1 MHEQEKEKYYA
12 VKAGRK
18 TGIFQTWGECKKQVD
33 GYSRA
38 IFKSFSTM
46 EEAEEYLHGK
56 GKTQNTPKN
65 NKTEESKI
73 KKVNTRKRP
82 EKKQNVEEKQPKQ
95 KVEDDVA
102 FREKIKQKILEEIR
116 KENVERKKEDISL
129 TNIINTELQGQIS
142 RIRYR
147 SEESGWSVFNIIS
160 EDDPLNEICIT
171 GTAGYIEEGD
181 LVAVQGHY
189 EKHKIYG
196 DQYKADVIIKVL
208 PKRAKDIKRY
218 LIKNIKGV
226 GEKTASRIV
235 DEYGED
241 TFDVIEKHPEM
252 LSLVSKISKKKAERI
267 AKQFAK
273 LNMSRQEQ
281 MFFIKLGLSD
291 KQIAEI
297 KKKYEDD
304 YMKRINENPYCLIE
318 DINGIGF
325 KRADLIAKEIGV
337 PEDSPFRIR
346 AGIEYIM
353 DQASV
358 LKGHVYLP
366 HDEVVAST
374 AGELHVEDE
383 KIEQELI
390 ALIDQKRIACE
401 NNNIYLSKF
410 YRYEIECAEKIKKM
424 IKNKENIDESTV
436 ENRVTTIEIDNDKC
450 LDESQRQA
458 VVETVMNKVM
468 IITGGPGVGKTT
480 TLDIVIKYLEKY
492 VTDNIVLLAPTGKAA
507 KRMSEQTK
515 RPASTIHRFLAS
527 LECEMDEESDT
538 DVIIIDEMSMVDISL
553 FHMLLENIDTDTKL
567 IMVGDVDQIPS
578 VGPGL
583 VLRDL
588 IDSGAIPT
596 ARLTK
601 IHRQATENHIV
612 TNAHKINK
620 SIMVTLDNKDT
631 DFFFLNRG
639 TEESALATILS
650 LYTKVYPEYLGI
662 DPTDVQIL
670 APMKKGKL
678 GTIELN
684 RVIQNTVNTRQ
695 NDKNEL
701 KKGDTLFREGDKVM
715 HIKND
720 YGLEWRNGNERGVGV
735 FNGETGFIRKIDKEN
750 EVMIVEFDD
759 GRVAEYDFEDTVE
772 LMLAYAITIHKSQG
786 SEFPA
791 VIIPVVKSGVPQLY
805 NKNLLYTAVTRAK
818 TSLAL
823 IGTEETVRRMIKN
836 KSAEKRNTSLKE
848 RLTKN
853 MSNISA

>member
-1 MHEQEKEKYYA
+1 MID
-12 VKAGRK
+12 R
-18 TGIFQTWGECKKQVD
+18 KKQ
-33 GYSRA
+33 
-38 IFKSFSTM
+38 K
-46 EEAEEYLHGK
+46 
-56 GKTQNTPKN
+56 
-65 NKTEESKI
+65 
-73 KKVNTRKRP
+73 
-82 EKKQNVEEKQPKQ
+82 
-95 KVEDDVA
+95 
-102 FREKIKQKILEEIR
+102 
-116 KENVERKKEDISL
+116 ERKKEGIPL

-142 RIRYR
+142 RIKFK
-147 SEESGWSVFNIIS
+147 SEESGWSVFNIIP

-189 EKHKIYG
+189 EKHKVYG

-218 LIKNIKGV
+218 LIKNINGV

-267 AKQFAK
+267 AEQFAK

-281 MFFIKLGLSD
+281 MFFIRLGLSD

-304 YMKRINENPYCLIE
+304 YMKKINENPYCLIE

-346 AGIEYIM
+346 AGIEYIL

-374 AGELHVEDE
+374 AGEIHVENE
-383 KIEQELI
+383 KIKQEI
-390 ALIDQKRIACE
+390 ISLIDRKRLVCE
-401 NNNIYLSKF
+401 NDNIYLAKF
-410 YRYEIECAEKIKKM
+410 YRCEIDCAEKLKSM
-424 IKNKENIDESTV
+424 LKNSEYYETDTV
-436 ENRVTTIEIDNDKC
+436 LNRINAIEIDNDKE

-458 VVETVMNKVM
+458 VMEAVLNKVM

-492 VTDNIVLLAPTGKAA
+492 VTDDIVLLAPTGKAA

-527 LECEMDEESDT
+527 FECGVDEENDT

-588 IDSGAIPT
+588 IDSGAVPT

-639 TEESALATILS
+639 TEENALATILS
-650 LYTKVYPEYLGI
+650 LYTKVYPENLGI

-684 RVIQNTVNTRQ
+684 RVIQNAVNPKQ
-695 NDKNEL
+695 EDKNEL

-720 YGLEWRNGNERGVGV
+720 YGLEWRNGNERGEGI

-750 EVMIVEFDD
+750 EVMTVELDD

-823 IGTEETVRRMIKN
+823 IGTEETVKRMIKN

-848 RLTKN
+848 RLTEN
-853 MSNISA
+853 M